1 MSHTAA
7 GTGLNG
13 NGQQERLGVG
23 SKLHRGLQ
31 TPARCGSLRL
41 WLCWGCTVFLVP
53 LEHPQPC
60 PASPAVPQVLRTGE
74 MWLLLAALCLAQGL
88 EDAIPGAEEI
98 RNPERFMN
106 IVSAGRATT
115 PCTPVCGVPKV
126 LPKGPARLTPPLTA
140 SPGLIWGAWGIKNP
154 PYLHWC
160 HSLRALS
167 LSLAS
172 PCSSSNSFRWT

>member
-41 WLCWGCTVFLVP
+41 WLCWGCPVFLVP

-115 PCTPVCGVPKV
+115 PCRTRVWCAQSPPQGTSSAH
-126 LPKGPARLTPPLTA
+126 PAPDSFTWPHLGGLGHQKSPMSALVSLTSCPQLEL
-140 SPGLIWGAWGIKNP
+140 G
-154 PYLHWC
+154 
-160 HSLRALS
+160 LS
-167 LSLAS
+167 LL
-172 PCSSSNSFRWT
+172 FL